1 MERRE
6 SAIDE
11 DLDEELSEEEEED
24 EEPKLKYQR
33 LGQSIPEIL
42 KKDHASCMA
51 VLDKFLV

>member
-6 SAIDE
+6 SAIEE

-33 LGQSIPEIL
+33 LGQAVPEIL
-42 KKDHASCMA
+42 KKDFASSMA